1 MLTINSP
8 LASLGAVRPDPADR
22 ALENQQCPIPPQRR
36 PPQRGTPR
44 PQTQRR
50 LPRPLLLV
58 LQFLMVALVATGA
71 LVTTTGPAGAQDEPA
86 NGFSQGQLPGVLYR
100 GDSRSPNDIFAN
112 GFTARGTNYDLV
124 SHVHGG
130 AGANDSGYV
139 STSGSQDVSETFA
152 RSQGMQNL
160 ADQANQPRCQGAGW
174 TIGQM
179 IPVVGWLVTSH
190 CEHGVVEARTFV
202 YTINPQ
208 FAGVVLHVP
217 DQLRGDPNMAN
228 TYRGQDEWAFFHEIP
243 PQAITGVHIYDM
255 TARTQGTYLQL
266 QSLTFTHDRWVAN
279 PNYDPNYRYNPYG
292 DPAANLR
299 VDTDLHLPAQQANHY
314 TRGCNAIDRC
324 RDGGPGNG

>member
-1 MLTINSP
+1 
-8 LASLGAVRPDPADR
+8 
-22 ALENQQCPIPPQRR
+22 
-36 PPQRGTPR
+36 
-44 PQTQRR
+44 
-50 LPRPLLLV
+50 
-58 LQFLMVALVATGA
+58 
-71 LVTTTGPAGAQDEPA
+71 
-86 NGFSQGQLPGVLYR
+86 
-100 GDSRSPNDIFAN
+100 
-112 GFTARGTNYDLV
+112 
-124 SHVHGG
+124 
-130 AGANDSGYV
+130 
-139 STSGSQDVSETFA
+139 
-152 RSQGMQNL
+152 MQNL
-160 ADQANQPRCQGAGW
+160 AEQANQPRCQGAGW

-228 TYRGQDEWAFFHEIP
+228 TYRGQDEWAFFHRIP

-292 DPAANLR
+292 DGAANLR
-299 VDTDLHLPAQQANHY
+299 VDTDLHLPAQQANPY

-324 RDGGPGNG
+324 RDGYQPGDHG